1 MSINLL
7 QAVYYEATS
16 NNGLINLTKE
26 LRADGAKYDQDADKI
41 AAIFDGLPL
50 WEKQKTASGH
60 ACYKHLLSGKV
71 VGWQAH
77 GDKGINP
84 GHVVELLNVVQDHLN
99 LFCNE
104 IFDYKHKNWKAEPDY
119 GASARRFHLRFAR

>member
-77 GDKGINP
+77 GDKRINP
-84 GHVVELLNVVQDHLN
+84 KITSICFVMKSLITSTRIGKRNQITGRLPED
-99 LFCNE
+99 F
-104 IFDYKHKNWKAEPDY
+104 IFDLLDKA
-119 GASARRFHLRFAR
+119 G